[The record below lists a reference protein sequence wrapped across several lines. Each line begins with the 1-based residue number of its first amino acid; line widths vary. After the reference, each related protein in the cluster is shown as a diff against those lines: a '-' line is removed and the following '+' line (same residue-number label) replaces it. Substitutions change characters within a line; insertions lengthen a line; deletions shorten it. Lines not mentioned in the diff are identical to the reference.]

1 MTVSAFIADLV
12 AKFPHTHTNAEVV
25 AWINEVDRNV
35 YPDAEKNFLAA
46 YYQRTANV
54 SNIAFP
60 SGVEF
65 EDIESISVNGFA
77 YKPADL
83 RTLTRGGVVN
93 RVYYEDGGKIEL
105 RPIPTVSDVSYVSG
119 ANEITFGT
127 NTITT
132 TGDDFVG
139 FCIGDTIKASGSLLA
154 TGNNKYATLVSVA
167 EKVLTFNPATFTAQ
181 AEAAA
186 ITIQNPR
193 IKMVYIV
200 KPTDKVADEAGLASE
215 LTLPKRFQDIY
226 RYYLMAQISIVRKEF
241 GDYGNYISL
250 FNARQ
255 ADYQEW
261 YLSRQGIKPVEMV
274 IMDGGWG
281 DYETSDFDTDEG

>member
-93 RVYYEDGGKIEL
+93 RVYYEDNGKIEL
-105 RPIPTVSDVSYVSG
+105 RPIPTVSDISYVSG
-119 ANEITFGT
+119 ANEVTFGT

-167 EKVLTFNPATFTAQ
+167 DKVMTFNPSTFTAQ

-193 IKMVYIV
+193 IRMIYTL

-215 LTLPKRFQDIY
+215 LTIPKKFQDIY
-226 RYYLMAQISIVRKEF
+226 RKYLMAEISVVRQEF
-241 GDYGNYISL
+241 GNANNY
-250 FNARQ
+250 R
-255 ADYQEW
+255 ADYNKRCDEYAQD
-261 YLSRQGIKPVEMV
+261 YKSKQGIKPVEIV

-281 DYETSDFDTDEG
+281 NYETSDFDTN

>member
-93 RVYYEDGGKIEL
+93 RVYYEDNGKIEL

-119 ANEITFGT
+119 ANEVTFGT

-167 EKVLTFNPATFTAQ
+167 DKVMTFNPSTFTAQ

-193 IKMVYIV
+193 IRMIYTL

-215 LTLPKRFQDIY
+215 LTIPKKFQDIY
-226 RYYLMAQISIVRKEF
+226 RKYLMAEISVVRQEF
-241 GDYGNYISL
+241 GNANNY
-250 FNARQ
+250 R
-255 ADYQEW
+255 ADYNKRCDEYAQD
-261 YLSRQGIKPVEMV
+261 YKSKQGIKPVEIV

-281 DYETSDFDTDEG
+281 NYETSDFDTN

>member
-1 MTVSAFIADLV
+1 
-12 AKFPHTHTNAEVV
+12 VV

-93 RVYYEDGGKIEL
+93 RVYYEDNGKIEL

-119 ANEITFGT
+119 ANEVTFGT

-167 EKVLTFNPATFTAQ
+167 DKVMTFNPSTFTAQ

-193 IKMVYIV
+193 IRMIYTL

-215 LTLPKRFQDIY
+215 LTIPKKFQDIY
-226 RYYLMAQISIVRKEF
+226 RKYLMAEISVVRQEF
-241 GDYGNYISL
+241 GNANNY
-250 FNARQ
+250 R
-255 ADYQEW
+255 ADYNKRCDEYAQD
-261 YLSRQGIKPVEMV
+261 YKSKQGIKPVEIV

-281 DYETSDFDTDEG
+281 NYETSDFDTN